1 MANEF
6 WLNDRQWSAI
16 EPLLP
21 RNQPGARR
29 VDDRRVISGIV
40 HVLKV
45 GCRWEDCPALY
56 GPSTTVYNR
65 FNRWSRRGLWQRL
78 FAALVTTDAA
88 DTQII
93 DSTTAKAHRS
103 AGGGK
108 GGALAQAIG
117 RSRGRRADLSVRTPP
132 GFDVDALV
140 RDLRDRLPA
149 GDIEVLN
156 SVAACRAGRSTPVV
170 RALMSGIRRLHGQPR
185 LLVKTATS
193 DMNTLAE
200 VWDVPMATY
209 GPGDSRLDHAD
220 TEHIVLSD
228 YLRGIDVLSIAISE
242 LAHLPVRSDGDQ
254 HTGSREDSPTT
265 DATNLKGSFA

>member
-108 GGALAQAIG
+108 GGLGAGDRSLA
-117 RSRGRRADLSVRTPP
+117 RRADDEDPRRRRLSRQAHRLRNNP
-132 GFDVDALV
+132 GLA
-140 RDLRDRLPA
+140 RRCARRR
-149 GDIEVLN
+149 
-156 SVAACRAGRSTPVV
+156 VAAGAHAGRWIVH
-170 RALMSGIRRLHGQPR
+170 RRHSL
-185 LLVKTATS
+185 
-193 DMNTLAE
+193 
-200 VWDVPMATY
+200 
-209 GPGDSRLDHAD
+209 
-220 TEHIVLSD
+220 
-228 YLRGIDVLSIAISE
+228 
-242 LAHLPVRSDGDQ
+242 
-254 HTGSREDSPTT
+254 
-265 DATNLKGSFA
+265 